1 MDNEVGET
9 VAALAEV
16 QAGHGGGGG
25 IAFARETQLLA
36 TPAP

>member
-1 MDNEVGET
+1 VDNEVGET
-9 VAALAEV
+9 VAGLAEV